1 MKAPKGHFEIIWPLV
16 EYAVP
21 FLKTS
26 LAQRLPN
33 EVSSKLDNL
42 SFRLMTRKVAW
53 FLVSK
58 FRSKIRM
65 ARYGFYCVL
74 AWVWKFYVNK
84 PEKLR
89 EWISKFFE
97 KICVFTKN
105 RIKVIYYLVLERRDK
120 SLPSKKFLKRDR
132 KYLLRFDYLLVFQ
145 LKFFR
150 FDSRHPDNWYLLLNY
165 VSRAYLGFWYCRCW
179 VLIESFLCG
188 CWHPPDINK
197 MSKNCGC

>member
-1 MKAPKGHFEIIWPLV
+1 MLSLFLRHLWLRDSPMKSAANLI
-16 EYAVP
+16 
-21 FLKTS
+21 TS
-26 LAQRLPN
+26 
-33 EVSSKLDNL
+33 VSDE
-42 SFRLMTRKVAW
+42 LMNRKVAW

-65 ARYGFYCVL
+65 ARHGFYCVL

-97 KICVFTKN
+97 KICVYTKN
-105 RIKVIYYLVLERRDK
+105 QIKVIYSLVLERRNK
-120 SLPSKKFLKRDR
+120 SLPSKKFQKRDR

-165 VSRAYLGFWYCRCW
+165 VSRAYLGF
-179 VLIESFLCG
+179 
-188 CWHPPDINK
+188 
-197 MSKNCGC
+197 

>member
-1 MKAPKGHFEIIWPLV
+1 MSC
-16 EYAVP
+16 P

-26 LAQRLPN
+26 LAQRLPKSAAN
-33 EVSSKLDNL
+33 LITSVSDE
-42 SFRLMTRKVAW
+42 LMNRKVAW

-65 ARYGFYCVL
+65 ARYGFYYVL
-74 AWVWKFYVNK
+74 AWVWKFFVNK

-105 RIKVIYYLVLERRDK
+105 QIKVIYNLVLERRDK
-120 SLPSKKFLKRDR
+120 SLPSKKFQKRDR
-132 KYLLRFDYLLVFQ
+132 KYLKRFDYLSFFR

-150 FDSRHPDNWYLLLNY
+150 FNSRHPGTWYLLLNY
-165 VSRAYLGFWYCRCW
+165 VSRAYLGF
-179 VLIESFLCG
+179 
-188 CWHPPDINK
+188 
-197 MSKNCGC
+197 